1 MHLAF
6 LHTSHEHVASFAALA
21 ADEPAVTQTSAV
33 VDVAL
38 LGAARAGRA
47 DEAARGVAAHVADL
61 ARAGADVVVC
71 TCSTLG
77 PVLDALT
84 VPVPVVRVDRP
95 MAEDAVRTPRR
106 GGASGGLDAPGTT
119 RVLVAVALESAVG
132 PAVAL
137 LEDAA
142 RDAGRSVRI
151 DVVRC
156 DAAWAAFEA
165 GDAAGYAGAVA
176 VAVREAAGGPGGK
189 GDRPVGG
196 SGTGTGDGSAGP
208 PDVVVLAQASMAPA
222 ADLLRDLGVPV
233 LSSPRAAGR
242 RAVEVA
248 LRGRDVSGVS
258 G

>member
-21 ADEPAVTQTSAV
+21 AEAPGVTKTSAV

-38 LGAARAGRA
+38 LGTARAGRA

-77 PVLDALT
+77 PVLDGLT
-84 VPVPVVRVDRP
+84 VPVPVPVPVVRVDRP
-95 MAEDAVRTPRR
+95 MAEDAVRTPAR
-106 GGASGGLDAPGTT
+106 GVAPGGLDVPGTT
-119 RVLVAVALESAVG
+119 RVLVAVTLESAVG
-132 PAVAL
+132 PALAL
-137 LEDAA
+137 LENAA

-156 DAAWAAFEA
+156 EAAWASFEA
-165 GDAAGYAGAVA
+165 GDAAGYADAVA
-176 VAVREAAGGPGGK
+176 VAVREAAGRSK
-189 GDRPVGG
+189 DEPVDG
-196 SGTGTGDGSAGP
+196 SGPSTGGP
-208 PDVVVLAQASMAPA
+208 LDVVVLAQASMAPA

-233 LSSPRAAGR
+233 LSSPRAAVR
-242 RAVEVA
+242 RAAEVA
-248 LRGRDVSGVS
+248 LRGRDAPGVS